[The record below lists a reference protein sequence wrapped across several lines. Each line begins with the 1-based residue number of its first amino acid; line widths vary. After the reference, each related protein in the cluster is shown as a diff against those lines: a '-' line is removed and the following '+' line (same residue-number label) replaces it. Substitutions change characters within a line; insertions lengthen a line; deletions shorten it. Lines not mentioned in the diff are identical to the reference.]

1 MPQCIQVFNA
11 HFFTSLT
18 PMQRRK
24 FFLNTGLA
32 AVAAGL
38 PWPQAMCKTVDY
50 APMPRHKPGRLRPG
64 ATVGLI
70 APGSPISEEKYAKTL
85 ASIAALGFRIKEG
98 QYARAS
104 KGYLA
109 GTDAQRLA
117 DLHAAFAD
125 PEVEAVWCIRGGYG
139 AMRLLP
145 HIDYDLIQRHPKPFI
160 GYSDITA
167 LHLAFYG
174 HTGLVCFHGPVAA
187 SDFPDDTVQYLR
199 DVLVEPVSGHFIAL
213 PAADAV
219 VTGEEFRPFVITA
232 GRAQGP
238 LIGGNLS
245 LLSAMAGTPYLPSF
259 KDKIVFLEDIGE
271 QPYRIDR
278 MLYQLAQATDL
289 AQAAGVVLGIF
300 NDCNPKGSAPSLSLV
315 ETLTEFFARWPMPA
329 AYGFPFGHVAH
340 QATLPY
346 GILAE
351 LDTTRGRLTLLET
364 AVV

>member
-1 MPQCIQVFNA
+1 
-11 HFFTSLT
+11 
-18 PMQRRK
+18 MQRRS
-24 FFLNTGLA
+24 FFIKTGLA

-38 PWPQAMCKTVDY
+38 QIPPGMGKSLDHTPV
-50 APMPRHKPGRLRPG
+50 PRQKPARLRPG

-70 APGSPISEEKYAKTL
+70 APGSPISEGKYTKTL
-85 ASIAALGFRIKEG
+85 ASVAALGFQIKEG
-98 QYARAS
+98 QYTHAS

-139 AMRLLP
+139 TMRLLP
-145 HIDYDLIQRHPKPFI
+145 HIDYDLIRRNPKPFI

-167 LHLAFYG
+167 LHLAFLE

-187 SDFPDDTVQYLR
+187 SDFPEDTLQYFR
-199 DVLVEPVSGHFIAL
+199 DVLIEPVSGHFLAM
-213 PAADAV
+213 PAADTAF
-219 VTGEEFRPFVITA
+219 TSEEFRPFVITD

-238 LIGGNLS
+238 LVGGNLS
-245 LLSAMAGTPYLPSF
+245 LLSALAGTPYLPSF
-259 KDKIVFLEDIGE
+259 KDKIVFIEDIGE

-289 AQAAGVVLGIF
+289 TQAAGVVLGVF

-315 ETLTEFFARWPMPA
+315 ETLTEFFGQWSMPT
-329 AYGFPFGHVAH
+329 AYGFPVGHLEH

-351 LDTTRGRLTLLET
+351 LDTAKGRLTLLET
-364 AVV
+364 AVE